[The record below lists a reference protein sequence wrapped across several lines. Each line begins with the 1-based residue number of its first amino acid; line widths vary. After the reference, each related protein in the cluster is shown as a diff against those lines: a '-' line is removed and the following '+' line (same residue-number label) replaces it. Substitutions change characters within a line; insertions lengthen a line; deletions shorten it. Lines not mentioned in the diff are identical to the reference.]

1 MIFQGTRAGG
11 KKNNSISDT
20 TSWGSIAIPRKSSA
34 TFFPNTVQHLPIGI
48 RPSLAFPHESPLLQL
63 PQRSTNLCGVSSL
76 MRNLASPLM
85 GTLKPVSC
93 PVPPEENSTNAS
105 PSDLSSLAVHD
116 SSTQTPASPSGLDPR
131 PCAMSTPLVGHLMAS
146 DPYCGQVVSVTLNS
160 TGSGT
165 IKLKER
171 EKALAGKNQASSFFP
186 PDLLPQGGE
195 DQ

>member
-1 MIFQGTRAGG
+1 MFQGTRSGG

-20 TSWGSIAIPRKSSA
+20 TSWGSIAIPRKPSA

-105 PSDLSSLAVHD
+105 PSDLSSLAVHCFCPVFPLCSLLAPCLPWLSTASAL
-116 SSTQTPASPSGLDPR
+116 SSLAVHCFCLLFPGCLLLE
-131 PCAMSTPLVGHLMAS
+131 PC
-146 DPYCGQVVSVTLNS
+146 
-160 TGSGT
+160 
-165 IKLKER
+165 
-171 EKALAGKNQASSFFP
+171 
-186 PDLLPQGGE
+186 LP
-195 DQ
+195 